1 MRPLHAHESPA
12 EHVRNAMQLLVNAP
26 ENSPTVT
33 PDNFAQV
40 AESALARL
48 HLALRGLERSR

>member
-1 MRPLHAHESPA
+1 MRVLHTSESPA
-12 EHVRNAMQLLVNAP
+12 EHVRNAMQLLVNAI
-26 ENSPTVT
+26 ETNPTVG
-33 PDNFAQV
+33 PADFAQV